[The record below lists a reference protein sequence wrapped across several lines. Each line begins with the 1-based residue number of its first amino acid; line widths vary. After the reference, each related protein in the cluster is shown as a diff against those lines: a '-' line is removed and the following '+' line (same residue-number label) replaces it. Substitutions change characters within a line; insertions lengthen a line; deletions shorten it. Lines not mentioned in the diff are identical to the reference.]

1 MAQHPNNEALF
12 EQYNVTAAEMGISPL
27 HAEDEFTSTKKTLA
41 LFIAH
46 ANATVAAR
54 ESYTA
59 WRSWNGGRT
68 KTEFAK
74 EERRL
79 KNIHLQAEHEKACSF
94 DALQLALMGD
104 AWVEFKRAEQEA
116 WAEAFEAQLQ
126 ADFEADLGEDFVAP
140 PTDEE
145 WARAHPPA

>member
-1 MAQHPNNEALF
+1 MAQHPHNEALF
-12 EQYNVTAAEMGISPL
+12 EQYKVTAAEMGISDL
-27 HAEDEFTSTKKTLA
+27 HAEDEFNAPKTLR

-46 ANATVAAR
+46 ANATVAQR
-54 ESYTA
+54 EAYKA

-79 KNIHLQAEHEKACSF
+79 KNLHLQAEYEKACTF
-94 DALQLALMGD
+94 DALQLALLGE
-104 AWVEFKRAEQEA
+104 AWVEFKRAKQEEEA
-116 WAEAFEAQLQ
+116 AEFEAQLQ

-145 WARAHPPA
+145 WARAGNA